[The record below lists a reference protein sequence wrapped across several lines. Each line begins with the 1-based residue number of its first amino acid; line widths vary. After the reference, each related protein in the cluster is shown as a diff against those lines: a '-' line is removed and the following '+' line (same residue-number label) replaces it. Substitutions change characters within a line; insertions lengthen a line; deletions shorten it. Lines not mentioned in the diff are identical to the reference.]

1 MNLYQKKP
9 GRMSGTD
16 QYNQA
21 VVRDQ
26 VLYKFNKKSGSI
38 TATSRD
44 GLMVDK
50 EGRIWVVVRYKN
62 NPERV
67 KKAFYIGDSRDIP
80 PLPKNATEKQK
91 AKWKALVERKFGPE
105 FKKLPDLTAI
115 YDAPEPEVRKRETN
129 LISEKLAL
137 RNNRLAPPVE

>member
-1 MNLYQKKP
+1 
-9 GRMSGTD
+9 
-16 QYNQA
+16 
-21 VVRDQ
+21 
-26 VLYKFNKKSGSI
+26 
-38 TATSRD
+38 
-44 GLMVDK
+44 MVDK

-91 AKWKALVERKFGPE
+91 ASGRRCSERGNRTRVQEAARPQGHIRRPGAGGE
-105 FKKLPDLTAI
+105 
-115 YDAPEPEVRKRETN
+115 ETRDRSH
-129 LISEKLAL
+129 LQKLAL